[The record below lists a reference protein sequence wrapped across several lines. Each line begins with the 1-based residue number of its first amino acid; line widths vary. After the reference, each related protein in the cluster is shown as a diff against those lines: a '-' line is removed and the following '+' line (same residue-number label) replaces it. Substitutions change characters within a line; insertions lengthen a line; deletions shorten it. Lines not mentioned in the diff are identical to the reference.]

1 MAIRQNIPTF
11 LRRYKSLFERLEK
24 QVYLLILGPQ
34 HWSGLETDG
43 FAILAGRDMDMNHP
57 VAEEA
62 RLNALVHQT
71 SCNFKKVPGH
81 TYFVYKQR
89 KHPDKEF
96 ISMISPQVQFGY

>member
-1 MAIRQNIPTF
+1 
-11 LRRYKSLFERLEK
+11 
-24 QVYLLILGPQ
+24 
-34 HWSGLETDG
+34 
-43 FAILAGRDMDMNHP
+43 MNHP

-96 ISMISPQVQFGY
+96 ISMISPQVHMGTDPVHSP

>member
-1 MAIRQNIPTF
+1 MTPDPKHCSQ
-11 LRRYKSLFERLEK
+11 YWLEE
-24 QVYLLILGPQ
+24 I
-34 HWSGLETDG
+34 W
-43 FAILAGRDMDMNHP
+43 DMNHP

-96 ISMISPQVQFGY
+96 ISMISPQVHMVPVSLQVPSSSM

>member
-1 MAIRQNIPTF
+1 MYHR
-11 LRRYKSLFERLEK
+11 
-24 QVYLLILGPQ
+24 
-34 HWSGLETDG
+34 
-43 FAILAGRDMDMNHP
+43 

-96 ISMISPQVQFGY
+96 ISMISPQVLIGTNSVPPPPVSTFHVSLITLTYTLYGTQAEKSSGQGVYHIDFITGTYGY